1 MRSRCGVQALS
12 SSARPVS
19 GCGRPPRPSMTK
31 STIFVSASWAIW
43 RARSKSMR
51 FRLCGIARPRRY
63 TLTMPQ
69 KPPRIAVIGAG
80 IAGLTAAYTL
90 QKRGFAVQVF
100 EREDTPGGRMRSEQ
114 RGDFVI
120 ERGAQFIASSYRD
133 MRALAAEL
141 GIADSVEP
149 LA

>member
-1 MRSRCGVQALS
+1 
-12 SSARPVS
+12 
-19 GCGRPPRPSMTK
+19 
-31 STIFVSASWAIW
+31 
-43 RARSKSMR
+43 
-51 FRLCGIARPRRY
+51 
-63 TLTMPQ
+63 MPQ

-90 QKRGFAVQVF
+90 QQRGFAVQVF

-120 ERGAQFIASSYRD
+120 ERGAQFIASSYRN

-141 GIADSVEP
+141 GIAARYAEHLVMHGVAKL
-149 LA
+149 LALRRRQRAEEK